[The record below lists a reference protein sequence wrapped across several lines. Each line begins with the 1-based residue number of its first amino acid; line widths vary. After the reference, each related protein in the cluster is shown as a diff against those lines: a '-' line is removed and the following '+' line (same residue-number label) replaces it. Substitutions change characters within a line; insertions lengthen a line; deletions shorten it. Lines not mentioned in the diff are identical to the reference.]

1 MKEISILAKID
12 TTTGKLINY
21 TKKTVRRLSD
31 MKDFYYDKESVK
43 EILSRSNPIIYEV
56 YAYET
61 RKEPGNL
68 SFATTILYPGKIGK
82 EFYMTKGH
90 FHMKRDRSEIY
101 LGIAGSGLM
110 LIMNEDGETSIIEI
124 KPNTIIY
131 VPPNHAHRAVN
142 TGKER
147 LIFLAIY
154 PSDAGHDY
162 EAIIERGFSK
172 IIIEDNGEIRVIDN
186 PKFRK

>member
-1 MKEISILAKID
+1 MNIEGIKVDLES
-12 TTTGKLINY
+12 GKLLNY

-31 MKDFYYDKESVK
+31 MKEFYHDKSAVQAILK
-43 EILSRSNPIIYEV
+43 ESNPIIYEV

-61 RKEPGNL
+61 ERKEGNL

-90 FHMKRDRSEIY
+90 FHMKRDRSEVY
-101 LGIAGSGLM
+101 LGLSGEGLM
-110 LIMNEDGETSIIEI
+110 LIMNEEGETKVIKIE
-124 KPNTIIY
+124 PNLVIY
-131 VPPNHAHRAVN
+131 VPPHHAHRAVN
-142 TGKER
+142 TGEKP

-162 EAIIERGFSK
+162 GIIMEKGFSK
-172 IIIEDNGEIRVIDN
+172 IIIEDNGAIKIIDN
-186 PKFRK
+186 PNFKK